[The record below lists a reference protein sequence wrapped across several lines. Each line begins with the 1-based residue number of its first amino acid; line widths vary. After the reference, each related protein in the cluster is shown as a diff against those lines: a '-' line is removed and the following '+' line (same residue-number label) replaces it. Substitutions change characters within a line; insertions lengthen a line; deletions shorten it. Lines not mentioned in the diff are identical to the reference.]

1 MLSEKK
7 KKKKNI
13 VIKIEKILYLYKKKL
28 KQEINL
34 KKEENHKR
42 LSILFKST
50 KRNSEFLRNLR
61 NQIKNIFH
69 KNNKNLNKKTRNQ
82 ATV

>member
-7 KKKKNI
+7 KRKKYCYKNRKNSI
-13 VIKIEKILYLYKKKL
+13 FVQKKL
-28 KQEINL
+28 NQEINL

-42 LSILFKST
+42 LSILFNST